1 MIGFASVG
9 ATRAVYKIEDLFD
22 RLPIHW
28 MWWPAIGAIAVGV
41 IGYFVPKT
49 MGVGYDNIENILSGS
64 ITGQILIILFLSK
77 FISWAIALGSGTSG
91 GTLAPLF
98 TIGGGLGA
106 VLGSLGIY
114 LFPAIG
120 IDTRIAALVGMA
132 ALFAGSARALL
143 TSMIFAFETTMQ
155 PIGLLPLLLG
165 CSSAFLVSSLTM
177 KHTIMTEK
185 IARKGI
191 KIPSE
196 YEADFLD
203 LVTVKNC
210 AVYNVVTINGDDTIE
225 NIRKWFSKGA
235 PESLYNGY
243 PVVDKENKLLGII
256 SRREILNPV
265 VPPNKRA
272 AEIISRP
279 LKVIY
284 PDNTLKDAVNLMA
297 EAELSRLPVVER
309 KNPHNIV
316 ALVSRS
322 DILKQ
327 RRENLK
333 KKYQYERSLNF
344 YRFTKNHRQQEK
356 TTR

>member
-1 MIGFASVG
+1 
-9 ATRAVYKIEDLFD
+9 
-22 RLPIHW
+22 
-28 MWWPAIGAIAVGV
+28 
-41 IGYFVPKT
+41 
-49 MGVGYDNIENILSGS
+49 
-64 ITGQILIILFLSK
+64 
-77 FISWAIALGSGTSG
+77 
-91 GTLAPLF
+91 
-98 TIGGGLGA
+98 
-106 VLGSLGIY
+106 
-114 LFPAIG
+114 
-120 IDTRIAALVGMA
+120 
-132 ALFAGSARALL
+132 
-143 TSMIFAFETTMQ
+143 
-155 PIGLLPLLLG
+155 
-165 CSSAFLVSSLTM
+165 M